1 MRMPLSTTSR
11 PPGPHDPTTLLTA
24 IPAGLGFIPERSIIV
39 IAFTA
44 DRSITATM
52 RHDLTLHA
60 DGTPTR
66 ELSAVLAGLADITHS
81 YGTEEVVA
89 VIADDRYPV
98 DDPRY
103 RRILAMADRH
113 FSALGGVAVGFGIS
127 AFVVGAPWAV
137 TWCPDG
143 RAWAVD
149 VAPESCG
156 LLDDPHT
163 CAAAVAEVVRSGRR
177 ILLRRS
183 EIRAMLDPVEGE
195 GECGPG
201 RPGPGCAECTAPRWA
216 TATGDDTTDIDATDA
231 EDPRVSALALDLVI
245 ETVVDADLPLDCAT
259 IARLQEAILR
269 LDVRDAAMA
278 LAVTAF
284 RDHAER
290 VWRELTRRLTGRGRA
305 SAATLLAHLHY
316 IGGEGVYAGAALD
329 VAIECDPDAAMAHL
343 LDTALRN
350 GVRPSRLWDMID
362 ASYVVAERLG
372 VSIPAVTLRAAG

>member
-1 MRMPLSTTSR
+1 MPLPSPSR
-11 PPGPHDPTTLLTA
+11 SPGPHDPTTLLTA
-24 IPAGLGFIPERSIIV
+24 IPAALGFVPERSIIV

-52 RHDLTLHA
+52 RHDLALHP

-66 ELSAVLAGLADITHS
+66 ELSAVLAGLADITES

-89 VIADDRYPV
+89 VIADDRHPA

-113 FSALGGVAVGFGIS
+113 FSALGGVAAGFGIGE
-127 AFVVGAPWAV
+127 FVAGAPWTV

-149 VAPESCG
+149 VTPEACG

-163 CAAAVAEVVRSGRR
+163 CAAAVAEMVRSGRR

-195 GECGPG
+195 CGPG
-201 RPGPGCAECTAPRWA
+201 RPGPGCAGCIVPQRVTAAGR
-216 TATGDDTTDIDATDA
+216 DDASDSD
-231 EDPRVSALALDLVI
+231 DPGVSALALDLVI
-245 ETVVDADLPLDCAT
+245 DSVVDANLPLDCAT
-259 IARLQEAILR
+259 VARLQEAIVR

-284 RDHAER
+284 REHAER

-329 VAIECDPDAAMAHL
+329 VAIECDPDAAMANL

-362 ASYVVAERLG
+362 TSYAVAARLG